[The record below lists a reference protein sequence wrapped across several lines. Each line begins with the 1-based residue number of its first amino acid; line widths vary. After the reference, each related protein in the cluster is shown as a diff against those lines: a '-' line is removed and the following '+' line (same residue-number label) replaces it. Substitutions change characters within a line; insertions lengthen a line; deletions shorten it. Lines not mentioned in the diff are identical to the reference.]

1 MRALPFFLSIFVW
14 LTRVDLF
21 CSLRA
26 GFSVERLVLFA
37 ERDFERSNRMLVP
50 PEPHVATPHDQTFL
64 ITIGTVGA
72 GAAVLYVVDLMLAK
86 YYAMQKKKAKA
97 AKRKAEA
104 EASGKKE
111 E

>member
-1 MRALPFFLSIFVW
+1 
-14 LTRVDLF
+14 
-21 CSLRA
+21 
-26 GFSVERLVLFA
+26 
-37 ERDFERSNRMLVP
+37 MLVP

-104 EASGKKE
+104 EASGGKKE

>member
-1 MRALPFFLSIFVW
+1 M
-14 LTRVDLF
+14 TLF
-21 CSLRA
+21 SLDVRT
-26 GFSVERLVLFA
+26 GFSVERLVAFA

-72 GAAVLYVVDLMLAK
+72 GAAVLYVVDQMLAR
-86 YYAMQKKKAKA
+86 YYAYQTKKKKAERKKA
-97 AKRKAEA
+97 AEAAE
-104 EASGKKE
+104 KKE

>member
-1 MRALPFFLSIFVW
+1 
-14 LTRVDLF
+14 
-21 CSLRA
+21 
-26 GFSVERLVLFA
+26 
-37 ERDFERSNRMLVP
+37 MLVP

>member
-1 MRALPFFLSIFVW
+1 MLS
-14 LTRVDLF
+14 
-21 CSLRA
+21 A

>member
-1 MRALPFFLSIFVW
+1 ML
-14 LTRVDLF
+14 
-21 CSLRA
+21 SLRA

-97 AKRKAEA
+97 AKRKAE
-104 EASGKKE
+104 EASGGKKE